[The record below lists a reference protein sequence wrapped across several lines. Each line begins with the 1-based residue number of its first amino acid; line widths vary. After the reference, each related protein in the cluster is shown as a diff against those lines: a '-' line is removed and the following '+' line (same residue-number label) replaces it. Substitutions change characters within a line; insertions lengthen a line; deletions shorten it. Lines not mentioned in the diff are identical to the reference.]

1 MAIALFAFGIRS
13 FYAIVSLALCTFV
26 VVTVLMEFIKGA
38 NAIRTK
44 SGSNILTAMVE
55 LTHRNTRRYGGYLVH
70 MGVVI
75 MFVGFTGKAFDK
87 SMTVE
92 VAPNSTLEIGR
103 YVLHVGG
110 VENGTTENYQWSKL
124 PVLVT
129 KNGEDLG
136 TLEPEHRV
144 YLAQKQPTS
153 EVAIRRNLNEDVYL
167 NFAGMSPD
175 NQRAVLQAYVFP
187 LVTCIWVGYWVVL
200 FGTLICLTPSKSRL
214 IWAKTQVVGVEQH
227 AKVEN

>member
-1 MAIALFAFGIRS
+1 
-13 FYAIVSLALCTFV
+13 
-26 VVTVLMEFIKGA
+26 
-38 NAIRTK
+38 
-44 SGSNILTAMVE
+44 MVE

-70 MGVVI
+70 IGVVI
-75 MFVGFTGKAFDK
+75 IFVGFTGKAFDK
-87 SMTVE
+87 DTTVE
-92 VAPNSTLEIGR
+92 VVPNTTLQLGQ
-103 YVLHVGG
+103 YLLHVGA
-110 VENGTTENYQWSKL
+110 VKSGTTPDYQWSNL
-124 PVLVT
+124 PVGVT

-153 EVAIRRNLNEDVYL
+153 EVAIRRSLKEDVYL

-200 FGTLICLTPSKSRL
+200 FGTLICLTPSKTRL
-214 IWAKTQVVGVEQH
+214 IWAKTQVVGVAEEH